1 MFGRDHKVRS
11 LAHVPMLRSC
21 TAVELR
27 ALAALGD
34 ECSVRSG
41 EVLCAAGSTR
51 PEFLI
56 LLEGEAQT
64 SVGDRL
70 VPGDS
75 HGAAEALAG
84 MSSREEVRML
94 TDGSVVV
101 FGPRELA
108 GVIRRAPNFALAL
121 ARTLATR

>member
-101 FGPRELA
+101 FGPRE
-108 GVIRRAPNFALAL
+108 
-121 ARTLATR
+121 